1 MQARTLPTEFR
12 GCAGMYVCICNRLT
26 DQQVRA
32 AALSGASR
40 PAEVYPA
47 CGCAAQCG
55 TCAITMRHLI
65 DEQASRIAAAE

>member
-1 MQARTLPTEFR
+1 MLARTVSNVFR
-12 GCAGMYVCICNRLT
+12 GWAGMYVCICNRIT

-65 DEQASRIAAAE
+65 YEQASRIAAAD